1 MKHILFLLGPNLNMV
16 GIRDRHIYGTETAE
30 SIEQEVR
37 ERAAALGL
45 DLEVFQS
52 NHEGALVDKI
62 HEAYG
67 KKDGILINA
76 GALTHYSYAL
86 RDAIEAVQIPTI
98 ETHMSNIYARE
109 EFRHKSVLSA
119 VCKGCIAGFGKQSY
133 FLARASFAE
142 LPDKPQEG

>member
-133 FLARASFAE
+133 FLALASFAE
-142 LPDKPQEG
+142 MPDKPQEG